1 MRITKTSMKV
11 AMVIALIALCVF
23 ALGGVA
29 FATTGQNGPTPPELG
44 DPVGANISPHGGYS
58 SSTNFCL
65 QCHSVHGY
73 PNNPATPPY
82 PDEDGGYAL
91 MSLGS
96 VQAVCSTCHSY
107 QGGATSAPEEPDFGG
122 TLGTAS
128 SRSAYDSATPASG
141 HAIGAT
147 SGPPLRGSN
156 WEYAWRFSGGPTGPS
171 TVGVPNGTSSPTTG
185 GMYCGLCH
193 TPHGEFGQLI
203 NSEWVYTSAGSA
215 GASPPTVQ
223 PWATDTAIYW
233 DDPATPDQSYAVMYL
248 YQPSAGA
255 PWQVCTDTSHTTC
268 YYAQTLDA
276 EGQLV
281 SLYGFKLLS
290 SSPNHQYP
298 FPGTPPSGTLYYDDV
313 NRTGARAGVRSYN
326 TDIYNHDGMLFCGT
340 CHSRNVDDS
349 YGGTYHNHPTGCEA
363 CHGNPANDA
372 TSNDYPHTS
381 TFQYLLQDVPDA
393 LCITCHT
400 AGSLP

>member
-1 MRITKTSMKV
+1 
-11 AMVIALIALCVF
+11 MVIALIAIGLF

-29 FATTGQNGPTPPELG
+29 LATTGLNGPTPPELG
-44 DPVGANISPHGGYS
+44 DPVGTNVSPHGGYS

-73 PNNPATPPY
+73 PNMPAHPGSGATTLTS
-82 PDEDGGYAL
+82 GYAL

-96 VQAVCSTCHSY
+96 VTAVCSTCHSY
-107 QGGATSAPEEPDFGG
+107 QGGATPGTPDAPDFGG

-128 SRSAYDSATPASG
+128 SRSAYDLSTPASG
-141 HAIGAT
+141 HAIGT
-147 SGPPLRGSN
+147 LSGPPLRGSN
-156 WEYAWRFSGGPTGPS
+156 WSYSWRFSGGPTGPS
-171 TVGVPNGTSSPTTG
+171 TVSVPPGTSGPTTG
-185 GMYCGLCH
+185 GMYCALCH

-203 NSEWVYTSAGSA
+203 NSEWTYTSAGSA
-215 GASPPTVQ
+215 GASPPTVE
-223 PWATDTAIYW
+223 PWATGTAIW
-233 DDPATPDQSYAVMYL
+233 WASPAGGADQIRYL
-248 YQPSAGA
+248 YQANPGD
-255 PWQVCTDTSHTTC
+255 PWEVCTDTTYTTC
-268 YYAQTLDA
+268 DYAQTLDA
-276 EGQLV
+276 EDQVV
-281 SLYGFKLLS
+281 SLYGYKLLT

-298 FPGTPPSGTLYYDDV
+298 PPGSPPSGTFYLDDV
-313 NRTGARAGVRSYN
+313 NRTGARAGVRSMH
-326 TDIYNHDGMLFCGT
+326 TDEHNHDGMLFCGT
-340 CHSRNVDDS
+340 CHSRSVDDS

-381 TFQYLLQDVPDA
+381 SFQYLLQDVPDA